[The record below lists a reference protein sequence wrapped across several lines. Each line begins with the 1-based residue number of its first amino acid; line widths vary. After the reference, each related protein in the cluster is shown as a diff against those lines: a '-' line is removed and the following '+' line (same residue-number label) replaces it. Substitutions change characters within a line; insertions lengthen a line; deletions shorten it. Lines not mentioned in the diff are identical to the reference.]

1 MEATFSTG
9 FGSGL
14 IVGILFGLIILEQFY
29 RSGYKKMVDEI
40 ADQYKSILDY
50 FGIKKNNKGNW
61 ELTDKDMNRVW
72 IKK

>member
-14 IVGILFGLIILEQFY
+14 IIGILFGLIILEQFY
-29 RSGYKKMVDEI
+29 RTSYKKMIDEVVN
-40 ADQYKSILDY
+40 QYKLIFDY
-50 FGIKKNNKGNW
+50 FGIKKNDKGNW

-72 IKK
+72 VKK

>member
-29 RSGYKKMVDEI
+29 RSSYKKMVDEV
-40 ADQYKSILDY
+40 ANQYKLIFDY
-50 FGIKKNNKGNW
+50 FGITKNSKGNW

-72 IKK
+72 VKK